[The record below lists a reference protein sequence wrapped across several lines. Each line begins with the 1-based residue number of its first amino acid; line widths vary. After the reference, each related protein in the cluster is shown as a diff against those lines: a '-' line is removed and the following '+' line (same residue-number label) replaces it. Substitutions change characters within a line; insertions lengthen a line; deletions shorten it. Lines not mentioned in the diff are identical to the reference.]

1 MSAAQQL
8 YKAIKA
14 HEQGNLVAAAGL
26 YEEVLRTEPN
36 NATAMSNLAVIVM
49 SRRDYVTAEQYLW
62 RALAIKEDA
71 GTYSNL
77 GVVLKARGRLR
88 EAIAAYRRAIELK
101 PEFVDAY
108 HNLGNALRED
118 GQADAAANAYR
129 RVIQLRPNSADAYN
143 SLGNALRDAGH
154 LQEAIAAYTEAI
166 RLKPHNAEAYN
177 NYAAVLQDQGRLDE
191 AIATYQH
198 VIGLRA
204 DYPAAYSN
212 LGAALRRQ
220 SRRQEAIAA
229 YRQAIK
235 LKPDFADAWGNL
247 GNALQ
252 DDGQLEE
259 TIAAYERA
267 TELRPD
273 HADALSQLVHQR
285 QHACDWTNFET
296 DQARLLE
303 IVRSGKSA
311 IAPFVLLASTASAAD
326 QLLCAQKWTQGVRRI
341 VPQSE
346 QFQHASIGS
355 EGKIKIGYLS
365 ADFHEHAT
373 SYLAAELFERHDRS
387 RFAIAGYSY
396 GPDDHS
402 EMRGRVIHAFDEFVD
417 IRKLSHAE
425 AANRIHQDK
434 IDILVDL
441 KGYTVHARTEILA
454 YRAAPIQV
462 NYLGYPGTM
471 GADFVDYIITDAF
484 IAPDDDQQFYSE
496 KLVHLPHCYQP
507 NDSKRQIA
515 QRIPSRAEA
524 ELPEDAFV
532 FCSFNN
538 SYKITPTFFSI
549 WMRLLS
555 NVHGSVL
562 WLLRSNAL
570 VEKNLRREAE
580 NRGID
585 PKRLIF
591 ASRTSLAEHL
601 ARHRQANLFLDTLP
615 CNAHTTASDALW
627 AGLPIITCS
636 GNTFAGRVAGS
647 LLHAAGL
654 AELVTSSAED
664 YEAVALALAHS
675 PERLSDYKRKL
686 KDQRRS
692 SSLFDIC
699 HFTKALEAA
708 FQTMCDRWCA
718 TDSTPPCQ
726 SNPQPN

>member
-8 YKAIKA
+8 RKAIKA

-26 YEEVLRTEPN
+26 YEEVIRTEPN
-36 NATAMSNLAVIVM
+36 NATAISNLAVIAM

-77 GVVLKARGRLR
+77 GVVLRARGRLR
-88 EAIAAYRRAIELK
+88 QAIAAYRRAIELK

-129 RVIQLRPNSADAYN
+129 RVIQLRANSADAYN

-154 LQEAIAAYTEAI
+154 LQEAIAAYKEAI
-166 RLKPHNAEAYN
+166 QLKPHNAEAYN

-198 VIGLRA
+198 VVGLRA

-220 SRRQEAIAA
+220 SRRKEAIAA

-273 HADALSQLVHQR
+273 YADALSQLVHQR
-285 QHACDWTNFET
+285 QHACIWTNFEA

-311 IAPFVLLASTASAAD
+311 IAPFVLLAATASAAD
-326 QLLCAQKWTQGVRRI
+326 QLLCAQKWAQGVRRK
-341 VPQSE
+341 VPQSQE
-346 QFQHASIGS
+346 FQHASIGS
-355 EGKIKIGYLS
+355 KGKIKIGYLS
-365 ADFHEHAT
+365 ADFYEHAT

-387 RFAIAGYSY
+387 RFAITGYSY

-402 EMRGRVIHAFDEFVD
+402 DMRRRVVQAFDEFVD

-425 AANRIHQDK
+425 AASRIHQDK

-454 YRAAPIQV
+454 YRPAPLQV

-484 IAPDDDQQFYSE
+484 IAPDDNQQFYSE
-496 KLVHLPHCYQP
+496 KLIHLPHCYQP

-515 QRIPSRAEA
+515 QRTPSRAECG
-524 ELPEDAFV
+524 LPENAFV

-538 SYKITPTFFSI
+538 SYKITPAFFGI

-562 WLLRSNAL
+562 WLLKSNGL
-570 VEKNLRREAE
+570 VEKNLKREAE
-580 NRGID
+580 NRDID
-585 PKRLIF
+585 PQRLIF
-591 ASRTSLAEHL
+591 APRRSLAEHL
-601 ARHRQANLFLDTLP
+601 ARHRQADLFLDTLP

-664 YEAVALALAHS
+664 YEAVALALARS
-675 PERLSDYKRKL
+675 PDRLADCRRKLEDRLS
-686 KDQRRS
+686 S
-692 SSLFDIC
+692 PLFDIC
-699 HFTKALEAA
+699 HFTKTLEAA
-708 FQTMCDRWCA
+708 YQTMCERWYA
-718 TDSTPPCQ
+718 TVVAI
-726 SNPQPN
+726 